1 MFLWGVYNAP
11 MEDNQTL
18 TLEQMISDY
27 RDIHL
32 MLNSQWPLESDNER
46 LFARMLKLS
55 EELGELS
62 NEVLTKLGLQRQSK
76 IDAYREHHLE
86 DELADVIGSAILLAI
101 ELDIDI
107 AEIMKRKI
115 SYTIERLSN
124 EVEQGEASSADL

>member
-1 MFLWGVYNAP
+1 
-11 MEDNQTL
+11 MELLDEEKTL

-32 MLNSQWPLESDNER
+32 MLNAQWPLESQNER

-62 NEVLTKLGLQRQSK
+62 NEVLTKMGLQRQSK
-76 IDAYREHHLE
+76 LDAYEEHHLE

-107 AEIMKRKI
+107 AAIMKRKI
-115 SYTIERLSN
+115 AYTVERLSH